1 MLVDN
6 GDGTMRLSYKHITDK
21 LLLDWA
27 AQDLLDALTDLLDGV
42 ESAIK
47 AGDWK
52 VDGAC
57 DPDVVIARA
66 KEAINKATGV
76 DKGCQQP

>member
-6 GDGTMRLSYKHITDK
+6 GDGTFHLSYKHITDQ
-21 LLLDWA
+21 LLLGWA
-27 AQDLLDALTDLLDGV
+27 AQDLFDALVDLLDGV

-57 DPDVVIARA
+57 DPDAAIARA
-66 KEAINKATGV
+66 KEAIDKATGV

>member
-57 DPDVVIARA
+57 DPEMSINRA
-66 KEAINKATGV
+66 KAAIAKATGET
-76 DKGCQQP
+76 DEY